1 LSLADYLVLQK
12 MAEKTDYPHF
22 PECKFASE
30 LIATAAKICT
40 PGKGILAADEGPS
53 TIGKRLT
60 SIKLENN
67 RANRRE
73 LRRLLFTSPGIEKY
87 ISGVITYEETLFEKT
102 EDGKKQLIDYL
113 LEKGIVVGIKVDMG
127 TKTLPGTNGE
137 TYTQGLTDL
146 DKNCDKYYKQ
156 GARFAKWRA
165 VLQISKNTPSQL
177 AIEENANTLAAYASI
192 CQDHG
197 LVPIVEPEIL
207 MDGKHTI
214 QTCQYWTE
222 KVLAAVYKALNDR
235 HVLLEGTLLKPNM
248 VLTGQDAKVK
258 DSPQAVATA
267 TVTAL
272 QRTVPPAMPG
282 VVFLSGGQSE
292 EEASVNLNAINN
304 YAGKKPWTL
313 TFSYGR
319 ALQKSCIE
327 TWQGKPENVEEA
339 QAAFMTR
346 AKANGEAS
354 IGRYKGG
361 GGGGGSGGG
370 GGGSGKSGSDASL
383 FESGYKY

>member
-1 LSLADYLVLQK
+1 
-12 MAEKTDYPHF
+12 MAEKYEFPYL
-22 PECKFASE
+22 PECKFRDE

-67 RANRRE
+67 RTNRRE

-113 LEKGIVVGIKVDMG
+113 LEKGIVVGIKVDQG
-127 TKTLPGTNGE
+127 TKNLPGTKDE

-165 VLQISKNTPSQL
+165 VLTITKNTPSAM
-177 AIEENANTLAAYASI
+177 AIEENAQTLAKYAAI
-192 CQDHG
+192 CQAHG

-214 QTCQYWTE
+214 EVCQYWTE
-222 KVLAAVYKALNDR
+222 KVLAACYKALNDR

-258 DSPQAVATA
+258 DSPETVAKA

-272 QRTVPPAMPG
+272 QRSVPPAMPG

-292 EEASVNLNAINN
+292 EEASVNLNAINT

-327 TWQGKPENVEEA
+327 TWKGKAENVEKA

-354 IGRYKGG
+354 MGRYKG
-361 GGGGGSGGG
+361 S
-370 GGGSGKSGSDASL
+370 KSSSNESL
-383 FESGYKY
+383 HEKGYKY

>member
-1 LSLADYLVLQK
+1 
-12 MAEKTDYPHF
+12 MAEKFEYPHF
-22 PECKFASE
+22 PECKFKDE
-30 LIATAAKICT
+30 LIATAAKIT
-40 PGKGILAADEGPS
+40 APGKGILAADEGPS

-102 EDGKKQLIDYL
+102 EDGKTQLIDYL
-113 LEKGIVVGIKVDMG
+113 TQKGIVVGIKVDQG
-127 TKTLPGTNGE
+127 TKALPGTNGE

-146 DKNCDKYYKQ
+146 DKNCQKYYKQ

-165 VLQISKNTPSQL
+165 VLQISKNTPSSL
-177 AIEENANTLAAYASI
+177 AIEENAQTLAAYAAI
-192 CQDHG
+192 CQENG

-214 QTCQYWTE
+214 ETCQYWTE
-222 KVLAAVYKALNDR
+222 KVLGAVYKALNDR

-258 DSPQAVATA
+258 DSPQAVAKA

-272 QRTVPPAMPG
+272 QRAVPPAMPG

-292 EEASVNLNAINN
+292 EEASVNLNAINT
-304 YAGKKPWTL
+304 YPGKKPWAL

-327 TWQGKPENVEEA
+327 TWKGKPENVEKA
-339 QAAFMTR
+339 QAAFMVR
-346 AKANGEAS
+346 AKANGEAAM
-354 IGRYKGG
+354 GKYKGG
-361 GGGGGSGGG
+361 S
-370 GGGSGKSGSDASL
+370 SNKGSDSSL
-383 FESGYKY
+383 FEKGYKY

>member
-1 LSLADYLVLQK
+1 
-12 MAEKTDYPHF
+12 MAEKYDYPYL
-22 PECKFASE
+22 PECKFKDE
-30 LIATAAKICT
+30 LIDTAAKIT
-40 PGKGILAADEGPS
+40 AAGKGILAADEGPS

-73 LRRLLFTSPGIEKY
+73 LRRLLFTSPGIEKH

-113 LEKGIVVGIKVDMG
+113 LEKGIVVGIKVDLG

-165 VLQISKNTPSQL
+165 VLQISKNTPSPL
-177 AIEENANTLAAYASI
+177 AIEENAQTLAAYAAI
-192 CQDHG
+192 CQEHG

-214 QTCQYWTE
+214 EICQYWTE

-235 HVLLEGTLLKPNM
+235 HVILEGTLLKPNM

-258 DSPQAVATA
+258 DSPQAVAKA

-292 EEASVNLNAINN
+292 EEASVNLNAINT
-304 YAGKKPWTL
+304 YPGKKPWVL

-327 TWQGKPENVEEA
+327 AWKGKPENVEKA
-339 QAAFMTR
+339 QAAFMAR

-354 IGRYKGG
+354 IGQYR
-361 GGGGGSGGG
+361 GSGGV
-370 GGGSGKSGSDASL
+370 KSSVDSL
-383 FESGYKY
+383 YEKGYKY